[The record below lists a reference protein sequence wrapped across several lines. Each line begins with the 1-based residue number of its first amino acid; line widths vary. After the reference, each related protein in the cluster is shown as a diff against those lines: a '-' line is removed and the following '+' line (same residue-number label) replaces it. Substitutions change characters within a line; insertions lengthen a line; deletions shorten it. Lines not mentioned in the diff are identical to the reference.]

1 MKTLKWIYFHLLDSF
16 VGEVY
21 FRVSKHLSIPIS
33 EVTRRFY
40 ADERDWDIIM
50 LMRKYGEEIKAEQ
63 KKIKQMEK
71 EALKAKRKS
80 RMRRR

>member
-1 MKTLKWIYFHLLDSF
+1 MNYFPMLDSF

-33 EVTRRFY
+33 EVIHGFFCY
-40 ADERDWDIIM
+40 DIDIIM

-63 KKIKQMEK
+63 RQYQKIKE
-71 EALKAKRKS
+71 ERIKS
-80 RMRRR
+80 KSKRRR

>member
-1 MKTLKWIYFHLLDSF
+1 MRILKWIYFHLLDSF

-33 EVTRRFY
+33 EVIRGFY
-40 ADERDWDIIM
+40 NRDWDILM
-50 LMRKYGEEIKAEQ
+50 LMRKYGEEIKNEQ
-63 KKIKQMEK
+63 KRVREMEK
-71 EALKAKRKS
+71 EARRAKQKN

>member
-1 MKTLKWIYFHLLDSF
+1 MLDSF

-33 EVTRRFY
+33 MVIRGFLG
-40 ADERDWDIIM
+40 RDWDIIM

-63 KKIKQMEK
+63 ERIKQMKNETR
-71 EALKAKRKS
+71 KAKQKR
-80 RMRRR
+80 RMRRY

>member
-1 MKTLKWIYFHLLDSF
+1 MRTWKWTYFQMLDSF

-33 EVTRRFY
+33 EVIRGFY
-40 ADERDWDIIM
+40 NWDWDIIM

-63 KKIKQMEK
+63 RRIREMEK
-71 EALKAKRKS
+71 EARKAKQKS
-80 RMRRR
+80 RMRR

>member
-1 MKTLKWIYFHLLDSF
+1 MRTWKLIYFHLLDSF

-33 EVTRRFY
+33 RVIKGFY
-40 ADERDWDIIM
+40 NRDWDIMM

-63 KKIKQMEK
+63 KKIREMEK
-71 EALKAKRKS
+71 EARRAKQKN

>member
-1 MKTLKWIYFHLLDSF
+1 MDSF

-33 EVTRRFY
+33 EVIKGFY
-40 ADERDWDIIM
+40 NHDWDILM
-50 LMRKYGEEIKAEQ
+50 LMRKYGEEIKSEQ
-63 KKIKQMEK
+63 KRVREMEK
-71 EALKAKRKS
+71 EARRAKQKN

>member
-1 MKTLKWIYFHLLDSF
+1 MKVLKLTYFQMLDSF

-33 EVTRRFY
+33 EVIRGFY
-40 ADERDWDIIM
+40 DRDWDIIM

-63 KKIKQMEK
+63 KRIRQMEK
-71 EALKAKRKS
+71 EARKAKQKN

>member
-1 MKTLKWIYFHLLDSF
+1 MRTSKWIYFHLLDSF

-33 EVTRRFY
+33 EVIRGFY
-40 ADERDWDIIM
+40 NRDWDILM
-50 LMRKYGEEIKAEQ
+50 LMRKYGEEIKNEQ
-63 KKIKQMEK
+63 KRVREMEK
-71 EALKAKRKS
+71 EARRAKQKN

>member
-1 MKTLKWIYFHLLDSF
+1 MKVLKLTYFQMLDSF

-33 EVTRRFY
+33 EVIRGFY
-40 ADERDWDIIM
+40 DRDWDIIM

-63 KKIKQMEK
+63 KRIRQMEK
-71 EALKAKRKS
+71 EARKAKQKNL
-80 RMRRR
+80 MRRR

>member
-1 MKTLKWIYFHLLDSF
+1 MKDWKLIYFQRLDSF

-33 EVTRRFY
+33 EVIRGFFN
-40 ADERDWDIIM
+40 RDWDIIL
-50 LMRKYGEEIKAEQ
+50 LMRKYGEEIKIEQ
-63 KKIKQMEK
+63 KRIKKMEK
-71 EALKAKRKS
+71 EARNLKKKS